1 MLISYQRGP
10 RNNRRKGQVSA
21 VRGAG
26 GPLSGQGTDM
36 PGRGDQHSPTAAAMF
51 PGRQKMQLVL
61 IKHAMVDSV
70 PRAGP
75 VPSTGPRDSGLDCWV
90 AHDIHGD
97 QSFLFSHRFSCSH
110 IKSPWLPR
118 RTCGLPVGRGS
129 PVPSTNCPPPGQHHS
144 HTQDA
149 GGRRG
154 CKSGMRIREER
165 GVHL

>member
-70 PRAGP
+70 PRVQDLSHLQDPGIQVLIAGWHTTSTVISPFYSLTVSAAATSSVRGFPGGP
-75 VPSTGPRDSGLDCWV
+75 VVCLWAGALLCPARIAHLRDSTTATL
-90 AHDIHGD
+90 
-97 QSFLFSHRFSCSH
+97 RM
-110 IKSPWLPR
+110 R
-118 RTCGLPVGRGS
+118 E
-129 PVPSTNCPPPGQHHS
+129 
-144 HTQDA
+144 
-149 GGRRG
+149 GGEAANQG
-154 CKSGMRIREER
+154 
-165 GVHL
+165 